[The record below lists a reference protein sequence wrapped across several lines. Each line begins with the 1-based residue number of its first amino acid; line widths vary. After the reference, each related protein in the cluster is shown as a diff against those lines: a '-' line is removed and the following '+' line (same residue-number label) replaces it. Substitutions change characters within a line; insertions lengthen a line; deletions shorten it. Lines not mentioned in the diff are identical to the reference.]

1 MDNNP
6 LHDTNLI
13 LKERLLKFRKKLGL
27 TQTEAGELFGVQ
39 LRTWQE
45 WETGN
50 TTPSR
55 TSLILLEQY
64 ETNPPIIPDTPNMCS
79 ELRKKLGL
87 NKGEMA
93 GLFDVQPNT
102 WGYWERGVKKPKL
115 SARNKIKKM
124 LKEINENPSYQ
135 NEIK

>member
-1 MDNNP
+1 MDNNT
-6 LHDTNLI
+6 LNDTNFI

-93 GLFDVQPNT
+93 ALFDIQPNT
-102 WGYWERGVKKPKL
+102 WGYWERGVKKPNL
-115 SARNKIKKM
+115 SARSKIKKM
-124 LKEINENPSYQ
+124 LKEINENPSHQ